1 VIIMDRLKGKRTIV
15 TGAAS
20 GIGKAIAK
28 RFAQEGAKVLVLDVN
43 PDAAAQTA
51 GELGNNAIAMP
62 VDVTNAAQVEAA
74 IKNVSAQWGGIDV
87 MVNNAGVGVAAK
99 TAETSEDD
107 WQRVIDVCMKG
118 TFLGMKYVIPIMLKQ
133 KSGSIINMS
142 SVAAL
147 VGVGDRA
154 AYCAAKGGV
163 MALTRAAAVDHAG
176 EGIRVNCIAPGTVD
190 TPWVRRITQGYD
202 DPEAARAAMKARQPH
217 GRLVAPEEVAAMA
230 VYLASDEAG
239 STNGAVM
246 VVDGGWTAR

>member
-1 VIIMDRLKGKRTIV
+1 MDRLKGKRTIV

-28 RFAQEGAKVLVLDVN
+28 RFVEEGAKVLVLDVN
-43 PDAAAQTA
+43 PDAAEQTA
-51 GELGNNAIAMP
+51 KELGSNAMAMP
-62 VDVTNAAQVEAA
+62 VDVTSASQVEAA
-74 IKNVSAQWGGIDV
+74 VKKANDQWGGIDV
-87 MVNNAGVGVAAK
+87 IVNNAGVGVAAK
-99 TAETSEDD
+99 TAETTEDD
-107 WQRVIDVCMKG
+107 WQRIIDVCMKG
-118 TFLGMKYVIPIMLKQ
+118 TFLGMKYAIPVMQKQ

-190 TPWVRRITQGYD
+190 TPWVQRITQGYD
-202 DPEAARAAMKARQPH
+202 DPEAARTAMKARQPH

>member
-1 VIIMDRLKGKRTIV
+1 MDRLKGKRTIV

-43 PDAAAQTA
+43 PDAAEQTA
-51 GELGNNAIAMP
+51 SELGDNAIAMS
-62 VDVTNAAQVEAA
+62 VDVTNAAQIEAA
-74 IKNVSAQWGGIDV
+74 VNKANEQWGGIDV
-87 MVNNAGVGVAAK
+87 IVNNAGVGVAAK

-107 WQRVIDVCMKG
+107 WHRVIDVCMKG
-118 TFLGMKYVIPIMLKQ
+118 TFLGMKYVIPIMQKQ

-190 TPWVRRITQGYD
+190 TPWVQRITQGYD

>member
-1 VIIMDRLKGKRTIV
+1 MDRLKGKRTIV

-28 RFAQEGAKVLVLDVN
+28 RFVEEGAKVLVLDVN
-43 PDAAAQTA
+43 PDAAEKTA
-51 GELGNNAIAMP
+51 SELGSNAVSMS
-62 VDVTNAAQVEAA
+62 VNVTNADQMEQAVNKANE
-74 IKNVSAQWGGIDV
+74 QWGGIDV

-99 TAETSEDD
+99 TAETTEND
-107 WQRVIDVCMKG
+107 WHKVIDVCMKG

-176 EGIRVNCIAPGTVD
+176 DGIRINCIAPGTVD
-190 TPWVRRITQGYD
+190 TPWVQRITEGYD

-217 GRLVAPEEVAAMA
+217 GRLVKPEEVAAMA

>member
-1 VIIMDRLKGKRTIV
+1 MDRLKGKRTIV

-43 PDAAAQTA
+43 PQAAKQTA
-51 GELGNNAIAMP
+51 GELGDNAIAMSA
-62 VDVTNAAQVEAA
+62 DVTNAAQVQAA
-74 IKNVSAQWGGIDV
+74 VDKVNEQWGGIDI

-99 TAETSEDD
+99 TAETTEDD

-118 TFLGMKYVIPIMLKQ
+118 TFLGMKYVIPIMQKQ

-190 TPWVRRITQGYD
+190 TPWVQRITQGYD
-202 DPEAARAAMKARQPH
+202 DPEAARTAMKARQPH

-246 VVDGGWTAR
+246 VVDGVWTAR

>member
-1 VIIMDRLKGKRTIV
+1 MDRLKGKRTIV

-28 RFAQEGAKVLVLDVN
+28 RFVEEGAKVLVLDVN
-43 PDAAAQTA
+43 PDAAEQTA
-51 GELGNNAIAMP
+51 KELGSNATAMS
-62 VDVTNAAQVEAA
+62 VDVTNASQVEAA
-74 IKNVSAQWGGIDV
+74 VKKANEEWGGIDV
-87 MVNNAGVGVAAK
+87 IVNNAGVGVAAK
-99 TAETSEDD
+99 TAETSEND
-107 WQRVIDVCMKG
+107 WQKVIDVCMKG
-118 TFLGMKYVIPIMLKQ
+118 TFLGMKYVIPIMQKQ

-190 TPWVRRITQGYD
+190 TPWVQRITQGYD
-202 DPEAARAAMKARQPH
+202 DPEAARFSNESASAAW
-217 GRLVAPEEVAAMA
+217 
-230 VYLASDEAG
+230 ASG
-239 STNGAVM
+239 QT
-246 VVDGGWTAR
+246 

>member
-1 VIIMDRLKGKRTIV
+1 MDRLKGKRTIV

-20 GIGKAIAK
+20 GIGKAIAE
-28 RFAQEGAKVLVLDVN
+28 RFAQEGARVLVLDVN
-43 PDAAAQTA
+43 PEAAQKTA
-51 GELGNNAIAMP
+51 RELGDNAIAMP

-74 IKNVSAQWGGIDV
+74 VNNVNEQWGGIDV

-118 TFLGMKYVIPIMLKQ
+118 TFLGMKYVIPIMQKQ

-190 TPWVRRITQGYD
+190 TPWVQRITQGYD

>member
-1 VIIMDRLKGKRTIV
+1 MDRLNGKKTIV

-28 RFAQEGAKVLVLDVN
+28 RFIEEGARVLVLDVN
-43 PDAAAQTA
+43 PDTA
-51 GELGNNAIAMP
+51 EKTASELGRNAIPMA
-62 VDVTNAAQVEAA
+62 VDVTNAIQVEQA
-74 IKNVSAQWGGIDV
+74 IKKATEEWGGIDV

-107 WQRVIDVCMKG
+107 WQKVIDVCMKG
-118 TFLGMKYVIPIMLKQ
+118 TFLGMKYVIPIMQQQ

-142 SVAAL
+142 SVAAI

-176 EGIRVNCIAPGTVD
+176 DGIRVNCIAPGTVD
-190 TPWVRRITQGYD
+190 TPWVQRITEGYD

>member
-1 VIIMDRLKGKRTIV
+1 MDRLKGKRTIV

-28 RFAQEGAKVLVLDVN
+28 RFIEEGAKVLVLDVN
-43 PDAAAQTA
+43 PDTAAQTA
-51 GELGNNAIAMP
+51 KELGSNATAMS
-62 VDVTNAAQVEAA
+62 VDVTNASQVEAA
-74 IKNVSAQWGGIDV
+74 VKKANEEWGGIDV
-87 MVNNAGVGVAAK
+87 IVNNAGVGVAAK
-99 TAETSEDD
+99 TAETSEND

-118 TFLGMKYVIPIMLKQ
+118 TFLGMKYVIPVMQKQ

-176 EGIRVNCIAPGTVD
+176 DGIRVNCIAPGTVD
-190 TPWVRRITQGYD
+190 TPWVQRITQGYD
-202 DPEAARAAMKARQPH
+202 DPEAARTAMKARQPH
-217 GRLVAPEEVAAMA
+217 GRLVKPEEVAAMA

>member
-1 VIIMDRLKGKRTIV
+1 MGRLKGKRTII

-20 GIGKAIAK
+20 GIGRAIAE
-28 RFAQEGAKVLVLDVN
+28 RFIEEGANVLALDVN
-43 PDAAAQTA
+43 PEAVERTA
-51 GELGNNAIAMP
+51 RELGNNAIAMLA
-62 VDVTNAAQVEAA
+62 DVTNAAQMKIAVNKAHELW
-74 IKNVSAQWGGIDV
+74 KGIDV

-99 TAETSEDD
+99 TPETSEDD

-118 TFLGMKYVIPIMLKQ
+118 TFLGMKYVIPIMQTQ

-190 TPWVRRITQGYD
+190 TPWVQRITQGYD
-202 DPEAARAAMKARQPH
+202 DPKAARAAMKARQPH